1 MVSFLL
7 LLAIYIAYIGLGI
20 PDSLFGT
27 AWPVMCEDFNLPVH
41 FAGYLTPLFSLFSV
55 MSVLFSTRV
64 INRFG
69 VGRVSA
75 FSTAL
80 TVVGLFGYS
89 VSGNV
94 LWIIFFAIPLGF
106 GAGAVDS
113 GINNYVAVHYKAMHM
128 SFLHC
133 SYGIGVALSPYI
145 MSKALEKSG
154 NWQDGYRGAGFIQLG
169 IAVVMFASLPLW
181 SRVKHKDSAGNAQ
194 AEVVSRDIGFLT
206 LLKTREVR
214 LTMLCFLSSC
224 SIEYLCN
231 TWSASYFVECKGISP
246 DKAAFL
252 VMFYFIGL
260 ALGRFASGILSL
272 KLDSWKILAGG
283 YACLLAAFVL
293 LMLPIGAAG
302 ATVGLFLG
310 GFGHGPTYPN
320 LMHLTP
326 INFGEDSSQPVI
338 GVQMAAA
345 YVGFMVM
352 PFVTGGIFKALSVAA
367 FPAFSAVL
375 YVVLVV
381 STVLYFTGVKKSGG
395 RVKIE

>member
-7 LLAIYIAYIGLGI
+7 LFAIYIAYIGLGI

-27 AWPVMCEDFNLPVH
+27 AWPVMCVDFGLPVH
-41 FAGYLTPLFSLFSV
+41 AAGYLTPLFSLFSV
-55 MSVLFSTRV
+55 MSVLFSSKV

-69 VGRVSA
+69 TGKVTA

-89 VSGNV
+89 VSNNV

-113 GINNYVAVHYKAMHM
+113 GINNYVALHYKAMHM

-133 SYGIGVALSPYI
+133 SYGVGVALSPYI
-145 MSKALEKSG
+145 MSKALEKTG
-154 NWQDGYRGAGFIQLG
+154 LWQDGYRGAGIIQLV
-169 IAVVMFASLPLW
+169 IAVLMFAALPLW
-181 SRVKHKDSAGNAQ
+181 SRVKHENGSSGG
-194 AEVVSRDIGFLT
+194 EPVYRDIGIIT

-231 TWSASYFVECKGISP
+231 TYAASYFVECKGISP

-260 ALGRFASGILSL
+260 ALGRFASGLLSL
-272 KLDSWKILAGG
+272 KLNSGKILAVG
-283 YACLLAAFVL
+283 YVCLFYAFVL
-293 LMLPIGAAG
+293 LMLPVGAVGAA
-302 ATVGLFLG
+302 AGLFLV
-310 GFGHGPTYPN
+310 GFGNGPTYPN

-326 INFGEDSSQPVI
+326 ISFGGDSSQPVI

-352 PFVTGGIFKALSVAA
+352 PFVTGGIFKFTTVSA
-367 FPAFSAVL
+367 FPIFAAVL
-375 YVVLVV
+375 YAVLVL
-381 STVLYFTGVKKSGG
+381 STVLYLTGVKKAGG
-395 RVKIE
+395 RVKIK